1 MIDDSQGN
9 LSGFYTEPTIPVAG
23 LRVSL
28 EITCRQDEEGFA
40 SALEAL
46 HTSSSS
52 RPASAQHALLHPL
65 LLLLPSKAHR
75 PARHID

>member
-46 HTSSSS
+46 HTVFQKLTTGFRTTRPPPPSS
-52 RPASAQHALLHPL
+52 PPFA
-65 LLLLPSKAHR
+65 
-75 PARHID
+75 I